1 MSELK
6 KIKILLVEDDII
18 LSESNQFI
26 LKKLGYEV
34 VGTAI
39 NSFQAIEFV
48 KKENPDII
56 LMDVQIEGEIDG
68 IETAKIIKN
77 EFNVPVIFI
86 SSQSEPEV
94 IQRAK
99 KVNPFGYLIKPVTKN
114 DLQVALEISINNYS
128 LEKKLRDSQELL
140 RSSLNSISDGFLTL
154 DINNKVNFMN
164 PSAIE
169 LFNFEE
175 DLTGQNLN
183 EFYNPIRKII
193 SSQPQSES
201 FSNLQ
206 NFYDEIYFIQN
217 KTNKIIYIDE
227 IIQPILDSKKNE
239 LGKIIILKDI
249 SYKILLQ
256 KKIYKKINNET
267 AVSNLARSLI
277 KPLTEENSIKKLVT
291 ELVKNI
297 GIYSS
302 FIIKFSQIQN
312 EIRASFE
319 DEICLSKNSRLNYE
333 IKKELIQYFE
343 AKYSLIREVGIY
355 YSDKIHFTEVEKKV
369 FLDKGINSIVMIP
382 LILDSSLDS
391 ILFFE
396 DQELRVFD
404 EDDLELFNLI
414 SNILSAFLERSRTEF
429 LVKNHKDYLEKI
441 VQEKTSELIA
451 SVKKAEEA
459 NKSKSDFLA
468 NMSHELRT
476 PLNSIIGFSKL
487 IQLGEGY
494 EKEKEFLK
502 FINTAGNHLL
512 KLLNEIL
519 DISKMEAGKFTIVKK
534 TCLISECIHQA
545 ITIMSHEAVKK
556 NITLIQAEQDS
567 EILILDEK
575 RIRQVFINLISNA
588 IKFTDENGVVE
599 INIRNKTKYYEV
611 DIKDNGIGISL
622 EHQAHIFENFYQV
635 GNVMYSENTGTGL
648 GLSICKHIVDAHSGI
663 ITFESFPGKGTT
675 FTVRLNK

>member
-1 MSELK
+1 MTDLK
-6 KIKILLVEDDII
+6 KIRILLVEDDII
-18 LSESNQFI
+18 LSESNKFI
-26 LKKLGYEV
+26 LKKLGYDV
-34 VGTAI
+34 VGTAT

-48 KKENPDII
+48 KKESPEII
-56 LMDVQIEGEIDG
+56 LMDIQIEGEVDG

-77 EFNVPVIFI
+77 EFNIPVIFL
-86 SSQSEPEV
+86 SSQSEKNIIE
-94 IQRAK
+94 RAK
-99 KVNPFGYLIKPVTKN
+99 EVNPFGYLLKPVTKN

-140 RSSLNSISDGFLTL
+140 RSSLNSISDAFLTL
-154 DINNKVNFMN
+154 DLDNNVNFMN
-164 PSAIE
+164 PTAIK
-169 LFNFEE
+169 LFNFNE
-175 DLTGQNLN
+175 DLIGQNLN
-183 EFYNPIRKII
+183 NFYNPVKKIN
-193 SSQPQSES
+193 SNQDETES

-206 NFYDEIYFIQN
+206 SFYNEIYFVQN
-217 KTNKIIYIDE
+217 KTNKLIYLDE
-227 IIQPILDSKKNE
+227 IIQPILDSKKNK

-249 SYKILLQ
+249 SYKIFMQ

-267 AVSNLARSLI
+267 AISNLARSLI
-277 KPLTEENSIKKLVT
+277 KPLTIENSLKKLVT
-291 ELVKNI
+291 ELIRNI
-297 GIYSS
+297 GI
-302 FIIKFSQIQN
+302 FSALIVKYNNIQN
-312 EIRASFE
+312 LLKATIEEEIY
-319 DEICLSKNSRLNYE
+319 LNQSRFDYE
-333 IKKELIQYFE
+333 TKQELIQYFE
-343 AKYSLIREVGIY
+343 TKYNLVKEVGVY
-355 YSDKIHFTEVEKKV
+355 YSDKNHFTEIEKSIFLEKK
-369 FLDKGINSIVMIP
+369 INSIVIIP
-382 LILDSSLDS
+382 LILDSNLDS

-396 DQELRVFD
+396 DSEERIFD
-404 EDDLELFNLI
+404 EDDIDLFNLI

-429 LVKNHKDYLEKI
+429 LVKNHKDYLEKV
-441 VQEKTSELIA
+441 VQEKTSELLA

-487 IQLGEGY
+487 IQLGDEY
-494 EKEKEFLK
+494 VKEKEFLK
-502 FINTAGNHLL
+502 FINTGGNHLL

-534 TCLISECIHQA
+534 TTSVLECLLQA
-545 ITIMSHEAVKK
+545 ITIMSHEALKK
-556 NITLIQAEQDS
+556 NITLVQPDS
-567 EILILDEK
+567 DNEFLILDEK

-588 IKFTDENGVVE
+588 IKFTNENGVVE
-599 INIRNKTKYYEV
+599 IITRIKQKYYEI

-648 GLSICKHIVDAHSGI
+648 GLSICKHIIDAHSGI